1 MPVTSDSRHFDVIII
16 GGGPSGLAASVR
28 LKQLGV
34 SRVLVVERQPQLG
47 GIPVHTAHFGFAIR
61 HLKRLLTGP
70 QYARKLAKA
79 AYDAGVTIA
88 TSTTVFKLDP
98 LAKEMTCVSERGHT
112 TYRAEAILMATGCRE
127 TTRSALLLPGFRGR
141 GIMSTSEAQQ
151 YIHLMHTLPG
161 KRIVVFGSEDV
172 GLSAVHTFGLTRAKV
187 VGMVEEG
194 PRMIG
199 RKVFALGTL
208 VPHRVPLYT
217 RHTIKQILG
226 SRRVE
231 GVEIA
236 AVDGQGNLL
245 PGTERTI
252 ACDTLI
258 VSGKFL
264 PENALARSAD
274 IPLDSYTHG
283 PVVDQQLQSDI
294 PGIFASGNL
303 LRGVETA
310 DVAALEG
317 EWAAAAISR
326 YLKDAATFMG
336 PRLKLTP
343 EAPVKWVLP
352 QRLLPDMPLP
362 PPYLSTLR
370 VSEQVSRSRIIVGP
384 EGKIWRSRKYLK
396 LMPERRIRLNLHKW
410 NMGANEDTIEISL
423 AR

>member
-1 MPVTSDSRHFDVIII
+1 MPKSSDNHYDVIII

-28 LKQLGV
+28 LRQLGV
-34 SRVLVVERQPQLG
+34 PRVLVVERQPQLG
-47 GIPVHTAHFGFAIR
+47 GIPLHTAHFGFAIR
-61 HLKRLLTGP
+61 HLRRLLTGP

-79 AYDAGVTIA
+79 AYGAGVTIA
-88 TSTTVFKLDP
+88 TSTTVFNLDP
-98 LAKEMTCVSERGHT
+98 LEKELTCVSGEGHT
-112 TYRAEAILMATGCRE
+112 TYRAKAILMATGCRE

-151 YIHLMHTLPG
+151 YIYQMHTLPG
-161 KRIVVFGSEDV
+161 KRIVIFGSEDV
-172 GLSAVHTFGLTRAKV
+172 GLSAVHTFGFTRAKV
-187 VGMVEEG
+187 VGMIEEG

-236 AVDGQGNLL
+236 ALDEQGGLL

-274 IPLDSYTHG
+274 IPLDIYTHG
-283 PVVDQQLQSDI
+283 PVVDQQLQSDT

-317 EWAAAAISR
+317 EWAAASIVR
-326 YLKDAATFMG
+326 YLKDAAIFSG
-336 PRLKLTP
+336 PRIKLTP
-343 EAPVKWVLP
+343 DAPVKWLLP
-352 QRLLPDMPLP
+352 QRLLPEMPLP

-370 VSEQVSRSRIIVGP
+370 VSQPVSRSRIVVGA
-384 EGKIWRSRKYLK
+384 GGSIWRSRKYLS
-396 LMPERRIRLNLHKW
+396 LLPERRIRLNLHKW
-410 NMGANEDTIEISL
+410 NTGAIEDTIEISL
-423 AR
+423 AQ

>member
-1 MPVTSDSRHFDVIII
+1 MPVSSDSRHFDVIII

-231 GVEIA
+231 GV
-236 AVDGQGNLL
+236 
-245 PGTERTI
+245 
-252 ACDTLI
+252 
-258 VSGKFL
+258 VSDRPRG
-264 PENALARSAD
+264 
-274 IPLDSYTHG
+274 PL
-283 PVVDQQLQSDI
+283 
-294 PGIFASGNL
+294 
-303 LRGVETA
+303 
-310 DVAALEG
+310 
-317 EWAAAAISR
+317 
-326 YLKDAATFMG
+326 
-336 PRLKLTP
+336 
-343 EAPVKWVLP
+343 
-352 QRLLPDMPLP
+352 
-362 PPYLSTLR
+362 
-370 VSEQVSRSRIIVGP
+370 
-384 EGKIWRSRKYLK
+384 
-396 LMPERRIRLNLHKW
+396 
-410 NMGANEDTIEISL
+410 
-423 AR
+423 